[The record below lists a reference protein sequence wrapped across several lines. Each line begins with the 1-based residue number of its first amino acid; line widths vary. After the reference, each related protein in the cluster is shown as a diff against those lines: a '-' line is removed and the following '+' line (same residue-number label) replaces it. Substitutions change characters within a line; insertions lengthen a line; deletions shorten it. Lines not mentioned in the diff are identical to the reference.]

1 MFPHH
6 CNMVACSHLLP
17 VFNPKKMEL
26 CIYAKAKILFC
37 GYQLILVTL
46 YATTCC
52 HLHA

>member
-37 GYQLILVTL
+37 GYNCMTSYSV
-46 YATTCC
+46 
-52 HLHA
+52 